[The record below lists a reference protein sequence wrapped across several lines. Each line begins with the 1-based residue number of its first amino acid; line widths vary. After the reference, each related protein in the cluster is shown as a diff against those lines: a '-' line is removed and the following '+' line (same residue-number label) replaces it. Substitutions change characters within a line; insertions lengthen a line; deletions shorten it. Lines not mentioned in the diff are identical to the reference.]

1 MGPMVP
7 APSSRPRKHELVSDE
22 EDEESAPLEPL
33 PLPHPDAGLEGREF
47 ESVESLRI
55 MRSSAVVAVGTALS
69 RLTGFVRIAAIAYAL
84 GVTALAGTYS
94 YANETPNIVY
104 ELLLG
109 GVFTATLVPLFVR
122 YFESDDD
129 DAASA
134 VTTVSML
141 ALLAVT
147 VLGVLFAPVIVRLY
161 TLDVHGPGRA
171 NQQQLAT
178 ELLRLFMPQ
187 MLFYGIVALATAMLN
202 AQRRFVAAAFAPI
215 LNNVVVITV
224 FLMLPRVASNALS
237 VHSVLDDDA
246 LVLLMGVGTTAG
258 VAVMALALLPAL
270 RRARVHL
277 RFFPAWRHAA
287 VRTMLRVGGWTV
299 GYVIANQVA
308 LFVVTV
314 LAVGTKGGPFVYMA
328 AYAFF
333 QLPHGLFAVS
343 LMTTYS
349 PELARAATRGDIPA
363 MRAQLARALRVTTAV
378 IVPAAALYIGL
389 ARPLIVTLL
398 QRGAF
403 SAGDASIVA
412 DTLVAFAVGLLP
424 FSIYLFSLR
433 AFTSRLDTFTP
444 FWINCIENA
453 INIALAFP
461 LYAWL
466 GIPGLALSFALAYFI
481 GAGVTLGVL
490 RVRLAGIDGA
500 QLASSLTRIVAAGV
514 VVGGV
519 GWAVGE
525 LIGWESFAR
534 AVFAVVAGAA
544 IGGVVYV
551 GLLVLL
557 RVEELSAVRA
567 LVPAR
572 LRSRS

>member
-1 MGPMVP
+1 MSDD
-7 APSSRPRKHELVSDE
+7 ASESRSGTEPDRRSGTEPEPDP
-22 EDEESAPLEPL
+22 ESL

-47 ESVESLRI
+47 VTDESRRI

-109 GVFTATLVPLFVR
+109 GVFTATLVPLFVK
-122 YFESDDD
+122 YFESDDE

-161 TLDVHGPGRA
+161 TIDVHGPGRA
-171 NQQQLAT
+171 NQQELAT

-215 LNNVVVITV
+215 LNNVVVIAV
-224 FLMLPRVASNALS
+224 FLMLPRVASDSLS

-277 RFFPAWRHAA
+277 RFLPAWRHAA

-314 LAVGTKGGPFVYMA
+314 LAVGTKGGPVRLHGGVRV
-328 AYAFF
+328 
-333 QLPHGLFAVS
+333 LPAPARAVRGVVDDHV
-343 LMTTYS
+343 
-349 PELARAATRGDIPA
+349 LARARARGGTRRHPRDA
-363 MRAQLARALRVTTAV
+363 RHSCRARCVS
-378 IVPAAALYIGL
+378 
-389 ARPLIVTLL
+389 RP
-398 QRGAF
+398 R
-403 SAGDASIVA
+403 
-412 DTLVAFAVGLLP
+412 
-424 FSIYLFSLR
+424 
-433 AFTSRLDTFTP
+433 
-444 FWINCIENA
+444 
-453 INIALAFP
+453 
-461 LYAWL
+461 
-466 GIPGLALSFALAYFI
+466 
-481 GAGVTLGVL
+481 
-490 RVRLAGIDGA
+490 
-500 QLASSLTRIVAAGV
+500 
-514 VVGGV
+514 
-519 GWAVGE
+519 
-525 LIGWESFAR
+525 
-534 AVFAVVAGAA
+534 
-544 IGGVVYV
+544 
-551 GLLVLL
+551 
-557 RVEELSAVRA
+557 
-567 LVPAR
+567 
-572 LRSRS
+572 

>member
-1 MGPMVP
+1 MGPKVP
-7 APSSRPRKHELVSDE
+7 IRSLHLRKHEPVSDE
-22 EDEESAPLEPL
+22 DPEPLEPAPEPL

-47 ESVESLRI
+47 VTEESRRI
-55 MRSSAVVAVGTALS
+55 MRSSAVVAIGTALS
-69 RLTGFVRIAAIAYAL
+69 RVTGFVRIAAIAYAL
-84 GVTALAGTYS
+84 GVSALAGTYS

-109 GVFTATLVPLFVR
+109 GVFTATLVPLFVK
-122 YFESDDD
+122 YFESDDE

-134 VTTVSML
+134 VATVSML
-141 ALLAVT
+141 ALLLVT
-147 VLGVLFAPVIVRLY
+147 ALGVLFAPAIVRLY

-171 NQQQLAT
+171 NQQELAT

-187 MLFYGIVALATAMLN
+187 MVFYGIVALATAMLN

-215 LNNVVVITV
+215 LNNVVVIAV
-224 FLMLPRVASNALS
+224 FLMLPRVASDSLS

-246 LVLLMGVGTTAG
+246 LVLLMGLGTTAG

-270 RRARVHL
+270 RRAHVHL
-277 RFFPAWRHAA
+277 RFLPAWRHAA

-299 GYVIANQVA
+299 GYVIANQLA

-314 LAVGTKGGPFVYMA
+314 LAVGTKGGPFIYMA

-343 LMTTYS
+343 LMTTFS

-363 MRAQLARALRVTTAV
+363 MRSQLSRALRLTTV
-378 IVPAAALYIGL
+378 VVVPAAALYIAL

-403 SAGDASIVA
+403 SAGDASVVA
-412 DTLVAFAVGLLP
+412 DTLVAFAAGLLP

-453 INIALAFP
+453 INIALAFG

-466 GIPGLALSFALAYFI
+466 GVPGLALAFSLAYLCAAVLTLVVVDRRLDGIEGRALAVTMAKAL
-481 GAGVTLGVL
+481 GAGVAAAAASWVVADSIGWSSTGE
-490 RVRLAGIDGA
+490 A
-500 QLASSLTRIVAAGV
+500 LASLL
-514 VVGGV
+514 VGG
-519 GWAVGE
+519 
-525 LIGWESFAR
+525 L
-534 AVFAVVAGAA
+534 AGAA
-544 IGGVVYV
+544 VYL
-551 GLLVLL
+551 GLASVLRL
-557 RVEELSAVRA
+557 EELRAVYA
-567 LVPAR
+567 LVPGRRAG
-572 LRSRS
+572 